1 MFLRHI
7 AVKIA
12 EFQQF
17 FPVIFPVVHRNPS
30 NGFVEGFLPVGVKPR
45 QEHYSLTGATM
56 DSHACFFLPSLNR
69 SFWTYHFPVLQ
80 TLRWYQPHIPF
91 RADLPRS

>member
-12 EFQQF
+12 DFQQL

-30 NGFVEGFLPVGVKPR
+30 NGFVEGFIPVGAQSR
-45 QEHYSLTGATM
+45 QEH
-56 DSHACFFLPSLNR
+56 FF
-69 SFWTYHFPVLQ
+69 HFFTVENI
-80 TLRWYQPHIPF
+80 RKINEN
-91 RADLPRS
+91 